1 MTDWFVYCSVVRHIM
16 RTRNYILVLLLFC
29 SCAETP
35 DKKSEVDNVTKQK
48 VQTYAD
54 TTPVT
59 LHRQNDINF
68 TSQRYGEDIISGKVE
83 PSDNEQTFAW
93 LDSLQSENPH
103 TRNFAFRVYKAM
115 VVKSD
120 GALSEAIC
128 GYIKDYFSSHPK
140 EFLDNYKTLDN
151 QEKASTQE
159 SIAFEFY
166 ASGTNYQKDLD
177 EYFRSIKTRC
187 NICTE
192 ADMSIIEEMRSTLEA
207 KVGQMVE

>member
-1 MTDWFVYCSVVRHIM
+1 MK
-16 RTRNYILVLLLFC
+16 TRNYILVLLLFS

-35 DKKSEVDNVTKQK
+35 DKKSEVDNVTKHK

-54 TTPVT
+54 TIPATSP
-59 LHRQNDINF
+59 RQNDINF
-68 TSQRYGEDIISGKVE
+68 NSQRYGEDIISGKVE

-93 LDSLQSENPH
+93 LDSLQSENPN

-128 GYIKDYFSSHPK
+128 GYIKEYFSSHPK
-140 EFLDNYKTLDN
+140 EFLGNYKTLNN

-159 SIAFEFY
+159 CIAFEFY
-166 ASGTNYQKDLD
+166 AYGTDYQKDLD
-177 EYFRSIKTRC
+177 EYFRSIKARC

-192 ADMSIIEEMRSTLEA
+192 ADMSILEDMRSTLEA
-207 KVGQMVE
+207 KIRQMIE

>member
-1 MTDWFVYCSVVRHIM
+1 MKTP
-16 RTRNYILVLLLFC
+16 NYILVLLLVSGC
-29 SCAETP
+29 IETP
-35 DKKSEVDNVTKQK
+35 DKKSEKDSHAIPQVE
-48 VQTYAD
+48 TYTD
-54 TTPVT
+54 TTPT
-59 LHRQNDINF
+59 TSSRHNDVGF
-68 TSQRYGEDIISGKVE
+68 TSKQYGEEIISGKVK
-83 PSDNEQTFAW
+83 PTDNEQTFAW
-93 LDSLQSENPH
+93 LDSLQSENPN

-166 ASGTNYQKDLD
+166 ASGTDYQKDLN

-192 ADMSIIEEMRSTLEA
+192 ADMSILEDMRSTLEA